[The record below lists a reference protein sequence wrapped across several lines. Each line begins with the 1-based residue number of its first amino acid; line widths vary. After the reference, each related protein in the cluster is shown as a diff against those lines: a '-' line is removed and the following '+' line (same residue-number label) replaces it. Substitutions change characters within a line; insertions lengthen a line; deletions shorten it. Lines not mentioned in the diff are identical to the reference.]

1 MELTINKPTKVNV
14 RYILAEIQPRYL
26 EDTTFMIDGNEVE
39 DDSSNPR
46 IAGITTEFDRDEFDC
61 EDYLIRWKID
71 VNTGQIMD
79 WNGLDAHIHYKV
91 VDQGKYSMLDE
102 DGNKIASGD
111 FGSYVPEMFEV
122 DDNGYGDYIIMHV
135 NKDGFIQNWKCYPD
149 MFDEET
155 FGLQPGNMR

>member
-1 MELTINKPTKVNV
+1 MEFTILKPTKVNV

-39 DDSSNPR
+39 DDESNPR
-46 IAGITTEFDRDEFDC
+46 IAGITTEFDHDEFDC

-91 VDQGKYSMLDE
+91 CDQGKYSMLDD
-102 DGNKIASGD
+102 DGNKIAGGY
-111 FGSYVPEMFEV
+111 FGSYVPDMFDI
-122 DDNGYGDYIIMHV
+122 DDDGYGDYIIMHV
-135 NKDGFIQNWKCYPD
+135 NKDGFIQNWKCYPN
-149 MFDEET
+149 MFNNET
-155 FGLQPGNMR
+155 FGLQSEDDD